1 MKKLLLILASLL
13 CVGPLS
19 AKTYPTPIYPAYGTT
34 YGELGLGP
42 FPLPVPV
49 FGLGYREQIG
59 HHGWD
64 LSLKV
69 STVVC
74 ATHLKGSLIHH
85 YYFKPDLRSQFYV
98 GAGAS
103 MGALFGHHDWDST
116 ALASPEFVFGKQY
129 LTQTGGL
136 RFFQAQASFPTLTFN
151 RKHHKSEPFWMP
163 LVVLSYGV
171 LF

>member
-1 MKKLLLILASLL
+1 MKKYLLLIMACLSL
-13 CVGPLS
+13 GSLS
-19 AKTYPTPIYPAYGTT
+19 ARPIYPAYSSV

-42 FPLPVPV
+42 FPLPLPV
-49 FGLGYREQIG
+49 FGVGYREQMG

-64 LSLKV
+64 LSLKA

-85 YYFKPDLRSQFYV
+85 YYFNPDLRSQFYM

-103 MGALFGHHDWDST
+103 AGVLFAHHT
-116 ALASPEFVFGKQY
+116 RPLISPEFVFGKQY
-129 LTQTGGL
+129 LTKSGGL
-136 RFFQAQASFPTLTFN
+136 RFFQAQCSFPTLVFN
-151 RKHHKSEPFWMP
+151 KKHHDSEVFWMP

-171 LF
+171 MF